1 MSGALYMGAKTKTKG
16 AAGTVFLLLQ
26 QKSIEWSN
34 ITVCVILQ
42 RYRVDNSYT
51 VHTAQRLLKHHY

>member
-1 MSGALYMGAKTKTKG
+1 MKSCLGPYVGAKTKTKE

-34 ITVCVILQ
+34 IPVYVILQ
-42 RYRVDNSYT
+42 R
-51 VHTAQRLLKHHY
+51 